1 MVDSDGDGSSGDRF
15 DGEVAVVT
23 GAGARSEAA
32 LGIGEAAALRL
43 AEEGARVVAVDVDE
57 EMARRTAD
65 LLAEESGTEAM
76 GVACDLT
83 DPEDVESL
91 AERVEEGFGGL
102 DVLVNNAGVRIP
114 GSDVTDLPNE
124 DLERIVDVNLEGMF
138 RACKYLL
145 PLMLTDEG
153 GREGGAV
160 VNIAS
165 ANAIV
170 GRREWAAY
178 DATKAG
184 VFGLTQDVAC
194 DHAADGVRVNAVS
207 PGWTVTD
214 YHLGDM
220 DPDARA
226 ERLEER
232 TTRHEDGPGVLKRSA
247 HPAEQAAAIAFLA
260 SEDASFITG
269 INLPVDGGLTVV
281 GRHLD

>member
-1 MVDSDGDGSSGDRF
+1 MADRERF
-15 DGEVAVVT
+15 AGEVAVVT
-23 GAGARSEAA
+23 GAGARSEDA

-43 AEEGARVVAVDVDE
+43 AEEGARVVAVDVE
-57 EMARRTAD
+57 AEMADRTAA
-65 LLAEESGTEAM
+65 LVTEEYGTDAI

-83 DPEDVESL
+83 DPGDVEAL
-91 AERVEEGFGGL
+91 AERVEEAFGGL
-102 DVLVNNAGVRIP
+102 DVLVNNAGIRVP
-114 GSDVTDLPNE
+114 GNDVTDLPDE
-124 DLERIVDVNLEGMF
+124 DLERIVDVNLGGMF

-145 PLMLTDEG
+145 PLMDAG

-160 VNIAS
+160 VNVAS

-184 VFGLTQDVAC
+184 VYGLTQDAAC

-214 YHLGDM
+214 YHLGDV
-220 DPDARA
+220 DAEERA
-226 ERLEER
+226 ERVAER
-232 TTRHEDGPGVLKRSA
+232 TARSEDGPGILKRSA

-260 SEDASFITG
+260 SEDASFVTG
-269 INLPVDGGLTVV
+269 VNLPVDGGLTVV
-281 GRHLD
+281 GRHMG